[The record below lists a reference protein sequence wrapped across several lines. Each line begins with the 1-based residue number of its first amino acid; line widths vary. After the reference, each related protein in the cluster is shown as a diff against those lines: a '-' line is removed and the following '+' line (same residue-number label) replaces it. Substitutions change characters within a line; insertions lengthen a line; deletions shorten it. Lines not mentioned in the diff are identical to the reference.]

1 MSIFEVYDIFR
12 RDYIIHKSQEEK
24 IQKYKSQSVF
34 YPAWGHAL
42 QETNFNAPAPEIV
55 YALRTVERVNR
66 LVRIRCPT
74 GEKWRIFFFE
84 KLFLEKMTPI

>member
-55 YALRTVERVNR
+55 YALRRVERVNR
-66 LVRIRCPT
+66 PVRIRCPT
-74 GEKWRIFFFE
+74 GEKMARFFLKSCF
-84 KLFLEKMTPI
+84 